1 MELITHPSPE
11 IAQVRLRLGQRMAR
25 MVRRIAPKGTNRL
38 VRLAL
43 EIPPTDPLR
52 WLKYQQDAVQVYWSG
67 RADDRAVAGIGV
79 ADIFSKEG
87 FSDYDALLA
96 QVRTAILSGDEGLR
110 YYGGIRFD
118 RKQAIDADWSPLG
131 AYRFWLPRFELQTEA
146 GQSKL
151 ICNLALPRD
160 AGRLDEIQQW
170 LDHLYFPIEPEGP
183 EAMLG
188 TLLRRSNEPG
198 PADWCEH
205 VGWALDAFAA
215 TRLEKVVLARK
226 ATFTFARDLPALELL
241 DRLQRNTPECF
252 HFYFQP
258 EPKVA
263 FIGASPERLYRR
275 EGRTVQTEAV
285 AGTRP
290 RGETADADARFAE
303 ALLQSEKERREQEYV
318 RQSIAHAIAPFCTS
332 FHQDSDRSVMKLA
345 QRMHLLSRFHGTLRD
360 EVSDADLLRAL
371 HPTPAVGGYPT
382 SDALRSIAALESFDR
397 GWYAGPVGWA
407 GADSAEFAVAIRS
420 GLVLGNRLAL
430 FSGAGIVE
438 GSQPEA
444 EWDEIEQKISDF
456 TKLLI
461 QT

>member
-1 MELITHPSPE
+1 
-11 IAQVRLRLGQRMAR
+11 MAR
-25 MVRRIAPKGTNRL
+25 MVRRIAPVADGQRL

-43 EIPPTDPLR
+43 EIPHTDPLR
-52 WLKYQQDAVQVYWSG
+52 WLKYQQDAVKIYWSG
-67 RADDRAVAGIGV
+67 RDDDRTVAGIGV
-79 ADIFSKEG
+79 ADMFSKEG
-87 FSDYDALLA
+87 FSDYEALLT
-96 QVRTAILSGDEGLR
+96 QVHTAILSGDEGLR

-118 RKQAIDADWSPLG
+118 RKQGIEPDWAPLG

-160 AGRLDEIQQW
+160 ADRLDEILHW
-170 LDHLYFPIEPEGP
+170 LDHLYFPVSPNGDQ
-183 EAMLG
+183 ATLG
-188 TLLRRSNEPG
+188 TLRSRANEPG
-198 PADWCEH
+198 PADWCDH

-226 ATFTFARDLPALELL
+226 ATFTFAQNLPALELL
-241 DRLQRNTPECF
+241 DRLQSNTPECF

-258 EPKVA
+258 EPNVA

-275 EGRTVQTEAV
+275 QVRQVETEAV

-290 RGETADADARFAE
+290 RGDTPEADARFAE
-303 ALLQSEKERREQEYV
+303 ELLQSEKERREQEYV
-318 RQSIAHAIAPFCTS
+318 RQSIAHAIAPFCSS
-332 FHQDSDRSVMKLA
+332 FHQDADRSVMKLA
-345 QRMHLLSRFHGTLRD
+345 QRMHLLSRFHGTLRA

-382 SDALRSIAALESFDR
+382 TDALRTIAALEPFDR

-430 FSGAGIVE
+430 FSGAGIVQ
-438 GSQPEA
+438 GSEPEA

-456 TKLLI
+456 TKLL
-461 QT
+461 THT